1 MIIKVICGIY
11 IFMDLEISTDNL
23 KELPISDVLEMYSS
37 DLNGLSAQDASERV
51 AEYGYNEISE
61 AQKSHLK
68 KLFSYFWGPIPWMIE
83 IALILS
89 LIIQHWQEFSIILL
103 LLLINGAVGFWQED
117 RADNAIELLKEKLAF
132 NAHVKRDGKWLQIP
146 SKEVVPGDIVKIHLG
161 DIVPADI
168 KLVEGDY
175 VTADESAIT
184 GESLPVDKEVG
195 DICYSGSIIQ
205 KGQMNGVVFSTGM
218 NTFFGRAAGLV
229 SKAKNKSHLEQAV
242 VKIGDYLIILDAIM
256 VALIFIAGLFRH
268 QGFFD
273 ILGFALVLTIASIP
287 VAQPAV
293 LSVTMTVGAM
303 ALAKKKAIVSK
314 LAAIEEMAGMDILF
328 SDKTGTLTKN
338 KISIAEISPYNSF
351 TNDDVIFYAGL
362 ASLREEQ
369 DPLDKAIIEAV
380 ENSETLREKLNQFT
394 TLKFNPFDPVK
405 KSTLSEVR
413 DSSANIIKVSKGAP
427 QVILS
432 LITQS
437 DVLKAKVL
445 RHIDI
450 FAAKGYRA
458 IGVARTNNNG
468 EWQLLGLIALY
479 DPPRKSSKATIKAAK
494 SMGIEVKMVTGDHI
508 AIAKEIAGELDLETN
523 IMLPSS
529 FLHLPDDEAAEVIEK
544 ASGFA
549 EVFPEHKYKI
559 VELLQDKGKIIGMT
573 GDGVNDAPAL
583 KKADAGIALSGAT
596 DAAKSAADIVLTKP
610 GLSVIINAV
619 MESYKIFH
627 RMKSYSIYRVA
638 ETIRILIFT
647 AMVILI
653 FNFYPVTALMLVLI
667 ALLDDIPVMTIA
679 YDRTETVNSP
689 QKWNMSRVIGLA
701 TFLGALGVVS
711 SLLLFYIG
719 KVILNLD
726 TGVIQSLIFLKLVV
740 AGHLTM
746 FVTRNTGHFW
756 SVRPSGI
763 FFWSVIL
770 TDIFATLLVVF
781 GWFLTPIGWQLAAF
795 VWIYS
800 LGAFIIEDYLKIFY
814 NKYMENGGM
823 NYLKN
828 VLPTSI
834 LMRK

>member
-1 MIIKVICGIY
+1 
-11 IFMDLEISTDNL
+11 MDHESSMDDL
-23 KELPISDVLEMYSS
+23 KELSISDVLDKYSS
-37 DLNGLSAQDASERV
+37 NINGLSSNDVVERI

-61 AQKSHLK
+61 AEKSHLK
-68 KLFSYFWGPIPWMIE
+68 KFFSYFWGPIPWMIE
-83 IALILS
+83 IALLLS

-117 RADNAIELLKEKLAF
+117 RADDAIELLKEKLAF

-168 KLVEGDY
+168 KLIEGDY

-184 GESLPVDKEVG
+184 GESLPVDKTVG

-205 KGQMNGVVFSTGM
+205 KGQMNGIVFSTGM

-229 SKAKNKSHLEQAV
+229 SKAPNKSHLEQAV
-242 VKIGDYLIILDAIM
+242 VKIGNYLIILDAIM
-256 VALIFIAGLFRH
+256 VALIFIAGIIRH

-338 KISIAEISPYNSF
+338 KISIAQISPYNSY
-351 TNDDVIFYAGL
+351 TEDDVIFYAGL

-369 DPLDKAIIEAV
+369 DPLDKAIIETI
-380 ENSETLREKLNQFT
+380 ESSETLSEKLKEFK
-394 TLKFNPFDPVK
+394 TLKFNPFDPVR
-405 KSTLSEVR
+405 KSTLSEV
-413 DSSANIIKVSKGAP
+413 SSSSGNIIKVSKGAP

-432 LITQS
+432 LIPENLA
-437 DVLKAKVL
+437 LKAKVL
-445 RHIDI
+445 RHIDV
-450 FAAKGYRA
+450 FASKGYRA
-458 IGVARTNNNG
+458 IGVARTRNG
-468 EWQLLGLIALY
+468 EWDLLGLIALY

-529 FLHLPDDEAAEVIEK
+529 FLNLPDNEAARVIES

-559 VELLQDKGKIIGMT
+559 VELLQDKDKIIGMT

-610 GLSVIINAV
+610 GLSVIINAIK
-619 MESYKIFH
+619 ESYKIFH

-653 FNFYPVTALMLVLI
+653 FNFYPITALMLVLI

-689 QKWNMSRVIGLA
+689 QKWDMSKVIGLA

-711 SLLLFYIG
+711 SLILFYIG
-719 KVILNLD
+719 KVVLNLD

-800 LGAFIIEDYLKIFY
+800 LAAFILEDYLKIFY
-814 NKYMENGGM
+814 NQYMDNGGIR
-823 NYLKN
+823 YFKK
-828 VLPTSI
+828 I
-834 LMRK
+834 LTTNFLVKK

>member
-1 MIIKVICGIY
+1 MVP
-11 IFMDLEISTDNL
+11 EISLNDL
-23 KELPISDVLEMYSS
+23 KSMAVSQVLERYSS
-37 DLNGLSAQDASERV
+37 SIDGISEVEAKRRL
-51 AEYGYNEISE
+51 ENYGFNEITE
-61 AQKSHLK
+61 IKKGHLK

-83 IALILS
+83 AALLLS
-89 LIIQHWQEFSIILL
+89 LIIQHWEEFSIILL

-132 NAHVKRDGKWLQIP
+132 DAQVKRDDKWIKIP
-146 SKEVVPGDIVKIHLG
+146 SKKVVPGDIVKIRLG

-168 KLVEGDY
+168 KLLEGDY

-184 GESLPVDKEVG
+184 GESLPVDKLIG

-205 KGQMNGVVFSTGM
+205 KGQMKGVVFATGM
-218 NTFFGRAAGLV
+218 NTFFGKAAGLV
-229 SKAKNKSHLEQAV
+229 AKAPTKSHLEQAV

-256 VALIFIAGLFRH
+256 VILIFIAGIFRH

-338 KISIAEISPYNSF
+338 KISIAEIAPYNSY
-351 TNDDVIFYAGL
+351 TEDDVIFYAGL
-362 ASLREEQ
+362 ASLKEEQ
-369 DPLDKAIIEAV
+369 DPIDKAVLETIKKT
-380 ENSETLREKLNQFT
+380 ETLQDKLLGYK
-394 TLKFNPFDPVK
+394 TLNFNPFDPVR
-405 KSTLSEVR
+405 KSTESKVE
-413 DSSANIIKVSKGAP
+413 SSSGKIFSVSKGAP
-427 QVILS
+427 QVIVALVS
-432 LITQS
+432 EGEI
-437 DVLKAKVL
+437 LKMKVM
-445 RHIDI
+445 RQIDHY
-450 FAAKGYRA
+450 ASKGYRA
-458 IGVARTNNNG
+458 IGVAATDKN
-468 EWQLLGLIALY
+468 EKWELIGLIALY
-479 DPPRKSSKATIKAAK
+479 DPPRKSSKETVKAAK
-494 SMGIEVKMVTGDHI
+494 SMGIQVKMVTGDHI
-508 AIAKEIAGELDLETN
+508 AIAKEIAGELDLETK
-523 IMLPSS
+523 IKLPGT
-529 FLHLPDDEAAEVIEK
+529 FLNLPDNEAVEVIEN

-559 VELLQDKGKIIGMT
+559 VELLQEKGKIIGMT

-610 GLSVIINAV
+610 GLSVIINAIK
-619 MESYKIFH
+619 ESYKIFH

-647 AMVILI
+647 ALVILL
-653 FNFYPVTALMLVLI
+653 FDFYPVTALMLVLI

-689 QKWNMSRVIGLA
+689 QKWDMSGVIGLA
-701 TFLGALGVVS
+701 TFLGAIGVVS
-711 SLLLFYIG
+711 SFFLFYIG
-719 KVILNLD
+719 KVMLNLD
-726 TGVIQSLIFLKLVV
+726 AGVIQSLIFLKLVV

-756 SVRPSGI
+756 SVKPSGI

-770 TDIFATLLVVF
+770 TDIFATLLVIF
-781 GWFLTPIGWQLAAF
+781 GWFLTPIGWKLALL

-800 LGAFIIEDYLKIFY
+800 LAAFVLEDYLKIFY
-814 NKYMENGGM
+814 L
-823 NYLKN
+823 NYTKNHGTNILKKIISTT
-828 VLPTSI
+828 LLT
-834 LMRK
+834 KK

>member
-1 MIIKVICGIY
+1 MVPDPTLD
-11 IFMDLEISTDNL
+11 DLKSMTT
-23 KELPISDVLEMYSS
+23 SQVLDRYSS
-37 DLNGLSAQDASERV
+37 TTNGISSAQAKKRLEN
-51 AEYGYNEISE
+51 YGYNEITE
-61 AQKSHLK
+61 IKKGHLK
-68 KLFSYFWGPIPWMIE
+68 KFFGYFWGPIPWMIE
-83 IALILS
+83 VALILS
-89 LIIQHWQEFSIILL
+89 LLIQHWEEFSIILL

-117 RADNAIELLKEKLAF
+117 KADNAIELLKKKLAF
-132 NAHVKRDGKWLQIP
+132 DAQVKRDNKWIKIP
-146 SKEVVPGDIVKIHLG
+146 SKELVPGDIVKIHLG

-168 KLVEGDY
+168 KLLEGDY
-175 VTADESAIT
+175 VTADESSIT
-184 GESLPVDKEVG
+184 GESLPVDKAVG

-205 KGQMNGVVFSTGM
+205 KGQMHGIVFSTGM
-218 NTFFGRAAGLV
+218 NTFFGKAAGLV
-229 SKAKNKSHLEQAV
+229 AKAPSKSHLEQAV

-256 VALIFIAGLFRH
+256 VVLIFIAGILRH

-338 KISIAEISPYNSF
+338 KISIAEISPYNSY
-351 TNDDVIFYAGL
+351 TKDDVIFYAGL
-362 ASLREEQ
+362 ASLREEL
-369 DPLDKAIIEAV
+369 DPIDTAV
-380 ENSETLREKLNQFT
+380 LETLKKSETLKEKLSEYK
-394 TLKFNPFDPVK
+394 TLSFNPFDPVR
-405 KSTLSEVR
+405 KSTQSKVE
-413 DSSANIIKVSKGAP
+413 STTGQIFNVSKGAP
-427 QVILS
+427 QVIVALVS
-432 LITQS
+432 EEEILQMKI
-437 DVLKAKVL
+437 L
-445 RHIDI
+445 RQIDHY
-450 FAAKGYRA
+450 AYKGYRA
-458 IGVARTNNNG
+458 IGVAATDQN
-468 EWQLLGLIALY
+468 EKWQLIGLIALY
-479 DPPRKSSKATIKAAK
+479 DPPRKSSKETIEAAK
-494 SMGIEVKMVTGDHI
+494 SMGIQVKMVTGDHI
-508 AIAKEIAGELDLETN
+508 AIAKEIAGELDLDTN
-523 IMLPSS
+523 IKLPGS
-529 FLHLPDDEAAEVIEK
+529 FLDLPDVEAAEVVEK

-559 VELLQDKGKIIGMT
+559 VELLQEEGKIIGMT

-596 DAAKSAADIVLTKP
+596 DAAKSAADIVLTQP
-610 GLSVIINAV
+610 GLSVIINAIR
-619 MESYKIFH
+619 ESYKIFH

-647 AMVILI
+647 ALVILI
-653 FNFYPVTALMLVLI
+653 FDFYPVTALMLVLI

-689 QKWNMSRVIGLA
+689 QKWDMSSVIGLA

-711 SLLLFYIG
+711 SFFLFYIG

-726 TGVIQSLIFLKLVV
+726 AGVIQSLIFLKLVV

-756 SVRPSGI
+756 SVKPSGI

-770 TDIFATLLVVF
+770 TDLFATLLVVF
-781 GWFLTPIGWQLAAF
+781 GWFLTPIGWQLALF

-800 LGAFIIEDYLKIFY
+800 LAAFVLEDYLKIFY
-814 NKYMENGGM
+814 YKYMENHKDGLFKKILSTTLL
-823 NYLKN
+823 LK
-828 VLPTSI
+828 
-834 LMRK
+834 K